1 MAVAIS
7 FISLAYQSNLLSIC
21 LIRSIPSGGQARGG
35 GGRGRS
41 SRGGRALSTHGKKTG
56 ETGFGEGVEGG
67 KRGQHG

>member
-1 MAVAIS
+1 MAVTIS

-41 SRGGRALSTHGKKTG
+41 SGGGRALITHCKKTG
-56 ETGFGEGVEGG
+56 ETGGGEGVEGG
-67 KRGQHG
+67 KKG

>member
-7 FISLAYQSNLLSIC
+7 FISLAYQFNLLSIC
-21 LIRSIPSGGQARGG
+21 LIRYIPSGGQARGG

-41 SRGGRALSTHGKKTG
+41 NGGCALSTHDKKIGKTG
-56 ETGFGEGVEGG
+56 GGEGAEGG